1 MICRFKEKAVD
12 GTMWRAR
19 FRGAYG
25 LNRERERER
34 ERERLCLKNDVTL
47 TQLLDPGSIFY
58 PGTLQAVL

>member
-1 MICRFKEKAVD
+1 MDLTV
-12 GTMWRAR
+12 
-19 FRGAYG
+19 
-25 LNRERERER
+25 RERER